1 MARKVTRAYR
11 VTGMDC
17 GHCVTRVAS
26 AVREHVEVQMV
37 TVDRPSGMVTVVG
50 DDIDDAIVC
59 DVITAAGYTV
69 LKGTP

>member
-1 MARKVTRAYR
+1 MARKIARAYR
-11 VTGMDC
+11 VVGMDC

-26 AVREHVEVQMV
+26 AVRERVDAETV

-50 DDIDDAIVC
+50 PDIDDAKVR

-69 LKGTP
+69 LEGRP